1 MYNRQEASCSGRY
14 QLVWMTLFTLTH
26 KAEGVR
32 RNQRDRGL
40 RMRNTKP
47 PSCEDSASMTISVS
61 SPLLLSCATVVITV
75 PRTSTGPW
83 EWWLRE
89 QKQTR
94 PSPGVY
100 EGLCSWDE
108 LAQWQLSF
116 LNLSTMDNWG
126 WGPSIWPTDL
136 TPTSGLSWPCSPLWA
151 FGFIWLQHSCYPV
164 YRTGTAGER
173 FIPLSS
179 TPFLGILVHQ

>member
-26 KAEGVR
+26 KAEGVE
-32 RNQRDRGL
+32 RNQRQR
-40 RMRNTKP
+40 P
-47 PSCEDSASMTISVS
+47 PNEEHKAPFLWRQCFHDYFCLVS
-61 SPLLLSCATVVITV
+61 SPTFMCYSGDHCATGFYRSLRMMAL
-75 PRTSTGPW
+75 RTETD
-83 EWWLRE
+83 
-89 QKQTR
+89 
-94 PSPGVY
+94 PSPGVC

-108 LAQWQLSF
+108 LAQCQLSF

-126 WGPSIWPTDL
+126 WGPSLWPTDL
-136 TPTSGLSWPCSPLWA
+136 MPTSGLSWPCSPLWA
-151 FGFIWLQHSCYPV
+151 LGFIWLQQRCYPIH
-164 YRTGTAGER
+164 RPGAAGAR